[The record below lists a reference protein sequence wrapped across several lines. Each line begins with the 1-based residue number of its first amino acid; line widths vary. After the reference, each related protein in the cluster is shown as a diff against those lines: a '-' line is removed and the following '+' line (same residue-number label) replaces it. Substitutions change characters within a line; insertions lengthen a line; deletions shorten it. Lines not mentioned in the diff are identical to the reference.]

1 MSTDIQSDQSQQIA
15 DTKSQSVDTKSQSVD
30 TKSQSSVDTKTEQ
43 QSSPKNAQSEDKSGQ
58 TSITRFEDANLK
70 ETLLRGIY
78 AYGWENPSTIQKK
91 GIPAILT
98 GRDVIMQAQSGLGKT
113 GCFTTSLLQRINE
126 TEGTIQ
132 GVILLPTRELADQVY
147 KVAQA
152 VGDHMKINFIKCVG
166 KSRIQDKLN
175 YPDRCTILIGTPGKL
190 QAVFSKHLI
199 RSQSFQLKCF
209 IIDEFDKMLEE
220 EDFIETI
227 RDIFSHLTKETQVVL
242 SSATVSGQVM
252 EIADQFMRDPIDI
265 AVKTEELT
273 LEGIKQFYVDCDKM
287 EWKFDTILDLYQ
299 SLVVAQS
306 IIFVNTKR
314 TCEELYD
321 KFTHKGFS
329 VQALHGSLEQEERDR
344 IMDEF
349 RAGKIRVLLTTDLIA
364 RGIDVPGIS
373 LVVNY
378 DLPNDNAQYIH
389 RCGRGGRY
397 GKKGMAI
404 NLLGNQYDQK
414 RLQGIEQ
421 YYSTQILPLP
431 GDFAKLVA

>member
-1 MSTDIQSDQSQQIA
+1 MSSDLQA
-15 DTKSQSVDTKSQSVD
+15 NPTML
-30 TKSQSSVDTKTEQ
+30 
-43 QSSPKNAQSEDKSGQ
+43 AQVSEDEEQKVVTPSDNQKVDSTANTAVDVDVNEKFTQ
-58 TSITRFEDANLK
+58 TTISSFEDANLK
-70 ETLLRGIY
+70 EKLLQGIY
-78 AYGWENPSTIQKK
+78 SYGWEKPSTIQRK
-91 GIPAILT
+91 GILPILT

-113 GCFTTSLLQRINE
+113 GCFTVALLQRIEENE
-126 TEGTIQ
+126 ASIQ
-132 GVILLPTRELADQVY
+132 GAILVPTRELADQVY
-147 KVAQA
+147 KVIQA

-166 KSRIQDKLN
+166 KSRVRDELVYK
-175 YPDRCTILIGTPGKL
+175 DRCTILIGTPGKL
-190 QAVFSKHLI
+190 HAVISKQII
-199 RSQSFQLKCF
+199 RSQPFRLKCF

-220 EDFIETI
+220 QDFIETI
-227 RDIFSHLTKETQVVL
+227 RDIFSFLTKETQVVL
-242 SSATVSGQVM
+242 SSATVSREVM
-252 EIADQFMRDPIDI
+252 DVADQFMRNPIDI
-265 AVKTEELT
+265 AVKTEDLT
-273 LEGIKQFYVDCDKM
+273 LEGIKQFYVNCQKN

-314 TCEELYD
+314 TCEELFD
-321 KFTHKGFS
+321 KFTNKSFA

-344 IMDEF
+344 IMDDF

-397 GKKGMAI
+397 GKKGVAI

-421 YYSTQILPLP
+421 YYSTAIMELPV
-431 GDFAKLVA
+431 DYAKLIA